1 MRKSTR
7 DFRIINL
14 RKMQIQKVM
23 CLSNLI
29 IFYLTFIIIL
39 TGVYFCTANDIKE
52 LSSMKS
58 ETQIRKMIPCLVH
71 CKRIKENR
79 GNPVKMIRYC
89 LINNNWLRLHFS
101 VCHIAFKRENK
112 YFIVKRAHFLNDKK
126 DWRSFTLAPLSN
138 HLNCLSVHMDICSC
152 FTCLSVH

>member
-1 MRKSTR
+1 
-7 DFRIINL
+7 
-14 RKMQIQKVM
+14 MQIQKVM

-89 LINNNWLRLHFS
+89 LINNN
-101 VCHIAFKRENK
+101 
-112 YFIVKRAHFLNDKK
+112 
-126 DWRSFTLAPLSN
+126 
-138 HLNCLSVHMDICSC
+138 
-152 FTCLSVH
+152 